1 MPVKKQ
7 EKKKKGRAYLRGG
20 FKKRGTYTLN
30 SIPLL
35 LRHGNSLRAG
45 GKRRV
50 VVVALLAE
58 QREEL
63 LRVLRDELRELRVAR
78 AELLQDGL
86 EHLRLLLHHLAE
98 LLELR
103 VIPEEVEVA
112 ETCGGPGT
120 RGGGGG
126 ATRLS
131 TASTTALLGS
141 KVEEVDVALL
151 TASARGG
158 CAAGGRRGCG
168 SRSAPL
174 LLDVLGD
181 ALHGYL
187 G

>member
-1 MPVKKQ
+1 MGSK
-7 EKKKKGRAYLRGG
+7 
-20 FKKRGTYTLN
+20 GTYTLN
-30 SIPLL
+30 GIPLL
-35 LRHGNSLRAG
+35 LRHGDSLRTG
-45 GKRRV
+45 GERRI

-78 AELLQDGL
+78 AELLQNGL

-120 RGGGGG
+120 RGGGG
-126 ATRLS
+126 AARLS

-151 TASARGG
+151 TASASGG

-181 ALHGYL
+181 ALHGYI